1 MMQLYLHQ
9 SYDKKNFKPN
19 GGKKIFFF
27 QNCCFFPLR
36 KELETNFNQKD
47 TVTHHLLPFNLSFI
61 QSWNFKINESYSFF
75 ICDAIFQIE
84 LNQMQYF

>member
-1 MMQLYLHQ
+1 MGA
-9 SYDKKNFKPN
+9 K
-19 GGKKIFFF
+19 FFF
-27 QNCCFFPLR
+27 FFFSKIVAFFRLR

-47 TVTHHLLPFNLSFI
+47 TVTHHLLPFIVSFI